1 MSRKLFVG
9 MWAAHN
15 LWLYVFIVLE
25 RKDNNK
31 RNALLKEFLL
41 FWKEKLFYA
50 KIFVK
55 WFWLIFDLWAVA
67 HNLCLVLSSNLLFTF
82 FWGWRFHSGFFG
94 IRVLLSDW
102 LFPGCLWLWLR
113 LFRLCFA
120 GFRLRLSNRWLL
132 CWWVRFWCLGVLD
145 CPAWALAVAVLRD
158 GGES

>member
-67 HNLCLVLSSNLLFTF
+67 HNLSDGLSSKLLFIFGDGEEEIFDSFINHLGDF
-82 FWGWRFHSGFFG
+82 FF
-94 IRVLLSDW
+94 D
-102 LFPGCLWLWLR
+102 
-113 LFRLCFA
+113 
-120 GFRLRLSNRWLL
+120 
-132 CWWVRFWCLGVLD
+132 LGVVEGD
-145 CPAWALAVAVLRD
+145 YYVVCECVFVFLAGV
-158 GGES
+158 

>member
-1 MSRKLFVG
+1 MVFCFGCFSRVLFLVFFAVKSLIGIKKVSRKLFVG

-55 WFWLIFDLWAVA
+55 WF
-67 HNLCLVLSSNLLFTF
+67 
-82 FWGWRFHSGFFG
+82 
-94 IRVLLSDW
+94 
-102 LFPGCLWLWLR
+102 
-113 LFRLCFA
+113 
-120 GFRLRLSNRWLL
+120 
-132 CWWVRFWCLGVLD
+132 
-145 CPAWALAVAVLRD
+145 
-158 GGES
+158 

>member
-82 FWGWRFHSGFFG
+82 FEGEGFILDFLEYEFCYLTDCF
-94 IRVLLSDW
+94 RV
-102 LFPGCLWLWLR
+102 
-113 LFRLCFA
+113 
-120 GFRLRLSNRWLL
+120 
-132 CWWVRFWCLGVLD
+132 VYD
-145 CPAWALAVAVLRD
+145 CDYVFFVCVLRVFD
-158 GGES
+158 CV

>member
-1 MSRKLFVG
+1 

-67 HNLCLVLSSNLLFTF
+67 HNLCLGLSSNLLFTF
-82 FWGWRFHSGFFG
+82 FL
-94 IRVLLSDW
+94 RVKVSFW
-102 LFPGCLWLWLR
+102 IF
-113 LFRLCFA
+113 
-120 GFRLRLSNRWLL
+120 
-132 CWWVRFWCLGVLD
+132 CWWV
-145 CPAWALAVAVLRD
+145 
-158 GGES
+158 